1 VIRYALSLIKAG
13 WKKHSCNIT
22 EKYISDE
29 KKDKKKKL
37 ELLEISLVSP
47 KSPYFNSS
55 NSFRDKITM
64 KKDSNEGFFL
74 SKNLLN
80 EAVLPTAYVPVE
92 GRE

>member
-37 ELLEISLVSP
+37 ELLEISLVSQ

-55 NSFRDKITM
+55 NSFKDKNY
-64 KKDSNEGFFL
+64 NE
-74 SKNLLN
+74 
-80 EAVLPTAYVPVE
+80 E
-92 GRE
+92 G